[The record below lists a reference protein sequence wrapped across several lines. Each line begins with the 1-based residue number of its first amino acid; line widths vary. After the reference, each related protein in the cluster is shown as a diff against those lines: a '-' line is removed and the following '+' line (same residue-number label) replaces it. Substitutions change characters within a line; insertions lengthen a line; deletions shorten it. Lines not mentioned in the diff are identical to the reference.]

1 MFAVFVWSAKE
12 FESSHTLYGQKCVAN
27 NECVHVLYTFNHQSI
42 ARVAFNPSFQDTLS
56 NIIINLLYL
65 RALKI
70 RFSYAH
76 FFLSIQDNLVLEN
89 ERNILKAFSSMLKC
103 AFFLNNFNEKFNSL
117 FLVYSSILRRS
128 NQAHFKSN
136 IKAELV
142 TIGGFLS
149 KRPE

>member
-1 MFAVFVWSAKE
+1 
-12 FESSHTLYGQKCVAN
+12 
-27 NECVHVLYTFNHQSI
+27 
-42 ARVAFNPSFQDTLS
+42 
-56 NIIINLLYL
+56 
-65 RALKI
+65 
-70 RFSYAH
+70 
-76 FFLSIQDNLVLEN
+76 
-89 ERNILKAFSSMLKC
+89 MLKC